1 MHAEQ
6 LATRPTNL
14 RSCFRSC
21 APDDMLAALGSTLET
36 SCRPVLYAN
45 AGAAVNAPPP
55 TSSGEATSAGFAW
68 LLAEAAVYSDA
79 AECGWSRE

>member
-36 SCRPVLYAN
+36 SCRPVLHAN
-45 AGAAVNAPPP
+45 EGAAVNAPPRA
-55 TSSGEATSAGFAW
+55 SSGEATSAGFAW
-68 LLAEAAVYSDA
+68 LLAEAAVFGDA
-79 AECGWSRE
+79 AGCGWSSE